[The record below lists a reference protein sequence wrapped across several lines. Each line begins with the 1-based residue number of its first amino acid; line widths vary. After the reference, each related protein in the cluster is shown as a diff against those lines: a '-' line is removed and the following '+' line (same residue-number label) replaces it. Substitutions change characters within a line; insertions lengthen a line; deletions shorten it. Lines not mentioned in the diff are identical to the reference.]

1 MTPEQSAT
9 LQTAVLALVAADVC
23 IVDLVLSGHTQSENM
38 HKVLARYIHNAHRA
52 LQEQPGIE
60 PEYMDCLRM
69 AVEGMDAL
77 DGGF

>member
-9 LQTAVLALVAADVC
+9 LQKAVPALLAADAL
-23 IVDLVLSGHTQSENM
+23 IIELVLSGHTQSENM
-38 HKVLARYIHNAHRA
+38 HRILTRYVRNAHRA

-60 PEYMDCLRM
+60 PEYLDCLRA

-77 DGGF
+77 DGEF